1 MVNRSKGFTLI
12 ELLVVIAIIA
22 ILAAILFPVFARA
35 REAAYRTACNSNVRQ
50 LVLASKMYAQD
61 WDEWL
66 PRDYYAANSS
76 TTSAR
81 LVAQIMPYINNMDI
95 FYCPSLPRTA
105 QWMTDYQDTEENRD
119 AGNIGY
125 YYFSF
130 DQLPSTVEPNRPDYN
145 THICWGF
152 LNNWWGDQPRPMN
165 EQWDPDSWLW
175 SDAWTVLTNRNHG
188 VTLHQGV
195 RASINIGYLGGHVR
209 FEPLQAG
216 LAFR

>member
-1 MVNRSKGFTLI
+1 MNRRAGFTLI

-35 REAAYRTACNSNVRQ
+35 RESARKTVCNSNVRQ
-50 LVLASKMYAQD
+50 LTLAAKMYAQD
-61 WDEWL
+61 YDEWL

-81 LVAQIMPYINNMDI
+81 LVGQIMPYLNNMDI

-105 QWMTDYQDTEENRD
+105 EWMAHYQDTPENRS

-130 DQLPSTVEPNRPDYN
+130 DQVPSTVEPNRPNYN
-145 THICWGF
+145 THISWGF
-152 LNNWWGDQPRPMN
+152 LPNWWGDQPRLMN
-165 EQWDPDSWLW
+165 EMWDTGSWLW

-188 VTLHQGV
+188 VTLHGGT
-195 RASINIGYLGGHVR
+195 RASINIGYLGGHVKY
-209 FEPLQAG
+209 EALQAG
-216 LAFR
+216 LAFK